1 MNVHDGEP
9 LASPSS
15 GVLSNASSRV
25 QVATVRTA
33 GFVRDSFRRKSVVIG
48 AAIAVLAIMG
58 LTIGLTVGRR
68 DSELGNNVLSKFGPR
83 YPNPEVT
90 PAQHQANKNAL
101 NSQLVAVYQDLS
113 QSWNFLSDDDSPQFH
128 AVNWLA
134 GRAAFTTYTPT
145 IRLQRY
151 ALATFYYSTFLVE
164 HPFLPSPTDW
174 ARQDGW
180 LTNADECSW
189 MGIACNNEGHVMSVV
204 LPENAMSGRLPFEL
218 SFLKRLEEIDFT
230 SNFIYCDEDHH
241 DVWKELSSLRTLKME
256 DNFFVTENGL
266 PSQFVNL
273 VQLEKLQMSYNL
285 LQGQLS
291 EEVFAGLQNL
301 QHFEVESNYLSGPI
315 PEALGQL
322 PDLVYLYGRRNMFK
336 IHLPSMILPNT
347 YPSLFSLWLDSN
359 EVSGS
364 IPTTIGLIKDLASFS
379 ITNAALT
386 GTIPTEFG
394 NLVGL
399 KRVWLYNNNLT
410 GDIPSALENLKDLQV
425 FEIHQNNVVGDVP
438 ESVCFSVR
446 ASDYQFKALTVD
458 CDEVNCKSCCTKCY

>member
-9 LASPSS
+9 LNTS
-15 GVLSNASSRV
+15 GGMVANASSRLQV
-25 QVATVRTA
+25 ATMRTVATVRDA
-33 GFVRDSFRRKSVVIG
+33 YKRKSVVIG
-48 AAIAVLAIMG
+48 TAVAVVVILAI
-58 LTIGLTVGRR
+58 TIGVSVGTRNA
-68 DSELGNNVLSKFGPR
+68 DFSSNTLSKNGPR
-83 YPNPEVT
+83 YPNPQVK

-113 QSWNFLSDDDSPQFH
+113 QGWNSLSDEDSPQFQ
-128 AVNWLA
+128 AANWLA
-134 GRAAFTTYTPT
+134 GRAAFSKYTPT

-174 ARQDGW
+174 ARQDDW
-180 LTNADECSW
+180 ITDEDECSW
-189 MGIACNNEGHVMSVV
+189 MGVACNNEGHVMSVV
-204 LPENAMSGRLPFEL
+204 LPENAMSGRIPFEL
-218 SFLKRLEEIDFT
+218 SLLKHLEEIDFT

-256 DNFFVTENGL
+256 DNFIVTENGL

-273 VQLEKLQMSYNL
+273 VSLEKLQMSYNL
-285 LQGQLS
+285 LQGQLNGH
-291 EEVFAGLQNL
+291 VFTGMQNL
-301 QHFEVESNYLSGPI
+301 QHFEIESNYLSGAI
-315 PEALGQL
+315 PETVGQL
-322 PDLVYLYGRRNMFK
+322 PNLVYFYGRRNMFN
-336 IHLPSMILPNT
+336 IHLPSMLVPNA

-364 IPTTIGLIKDLASFS
+364 IPTTVGLIKDLASFS

-386 GTIPTEFG
+386 GTIPSEFG

-399 KRVWLYNNNLT
+399 KRVWLYNNQLT
-410 GDIPSALENLKDLQV
+410 GAIPSTLENLKDLQV
-425 FEIHQNNVVGDVP
+425 FEIHQNDVVGSIP

-446 ASDYQFKALTVD
+446 SSDYQFKALTVD
-458 CDEVNCKSCCTKCY
+458 CTEVDCKNCCTTCF